1 MFEGFEIYYYNG
13 LFIDKEMY
21 KKYNIQ
27 KIDSV
32 GLYSVLNKYQM
43 ILELRNDISV
53 PIKKDVFFDSIER
66 EKDYFFIEKGN
77 FLLIIPL
84 KAYYGIKN
92 YNGIITLYDNKN
104 IRDAKLELVR
114 KKGLSELF
122 DDIGD
127 KDNLVNRYN
136 EQEKVKKICKFLDN
150 YNNS

>member
-13 LFIDKEMY
+13 LFIDKEMF

-32 GLYSVLNKYQM
+32 GLYPVLNKYQS
-43 ILELRNDISV
+43 IFELRNDISV
-53 PIKKDVFFDSIER
+53 PIKKDVFFNSIER
-66 EKDYFFIEKGN
+66 ENCYFFIESEN
-77 FLLIIPL
+77 SLLIVPL
-84 KAYYGIKN
+84 KVYYGIKN

-114 KKGLSELF
+114 KNGLSELF
-122 DDIGD
+122 DDIGN
-127 KDNLVNRYN
+127 KENLVNRYN
-136 EQEKVKKICKFLDN
+136 EQEKVKKICKLLDK